1 MKNIISGYAI
11 LFVFVCN
18 ILICIQVAGASGQTA
33 AAKEYKAD
41 VVAEIENSN
50 FNPNVVAACISQAE
64 AAGYHLEVKK
74 CTYDENLDIQTAE
87 IVLEYSYSMPIFGIN
102 EKRTTR
108 GIAR

>member
-11 LFVFVCN
+11 LFAFVCN
-18 ILICIQVAGASGQTA
+18 ILICVQVAGASGQTA

-41 VVAEIENSN
+41 IVSEIENSN
-50 FNPNVVAACISQAE
+50 FNSNVIAACISQAE
-64 AAGYHLEVKK
+64 AAGYHLEVKN
-74 CTYDENLDIQTAE
+74 CTYDEYLDIQTAE
-87 IVLEYSYSMPIFGIN
+87 IVLEYSYSMPIFGIK

>member
-1 MKNIISGYAI
+1 MKNIISAYAI

-18 ILICIQVAGASGQTA
+18 IIMCIQLVGASGQTA

-50 FNPNVVAACISQAE
+50 FNPNVIAACISQAD
-64 AAGYHLEVKK
+64 AAGYQLQITN

-87 IVLEYSYSMPIFGIN
+87 IILEYSYSMPLFGIN

>member
-18 ILICIQVAGASGQTA
+18 ILMCVQIAGASGQTA
-33 AAKEYKAD
+33 AAKEYKVD

-50 FNPNVVAACISQAE
+50 FNPNVIAACISQAD
-64 AAGYHLEVKK
+64 AAGYHLEVRN
-74 CTYDENLDIQTAE
+74 CTYDANADIQTAE
-87 IVLEYSYSMPIFGIN
+87 VVLEYSYSMPIFGIN
-102 EKRTTR
+102 EMRTTR